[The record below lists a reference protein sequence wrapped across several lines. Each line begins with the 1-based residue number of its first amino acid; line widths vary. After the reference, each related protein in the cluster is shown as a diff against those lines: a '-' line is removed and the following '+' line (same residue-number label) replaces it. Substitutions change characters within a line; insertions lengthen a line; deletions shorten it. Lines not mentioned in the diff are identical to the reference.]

1 MPVVDFGIITALQ
14 EEFEVLQRLLPD
26 LTEDPD
32 GSGLWYRAQVHAANG
47 KDYSVVASV
56 QDQMGPLDASNL
68 TARMIDRWDP
78 AYILLVGIAG
88 SFAKEVNLADVL
100 VSQQV
105 FYYDLG
111 KATASDIRY
120 RPQGYPASVA
130 LTRQLEAIRLDAKA
144 LKSLRTD
151 IRRSAAALSRSAS
164 RQKGGSRVSKTLLAH
179 EPEVHF
185 GTVASGSLVIASARK
200 RKELLRLH
208 GKILG
213 TEMEGAGMMHAA
225 YYHREVPTPAIVVK
239 GVSDPSNKTKDRLD
253 GLGHWR
259 TLAKENPVRLA
270 LAMMRRGRFRAL
282 DTDQYEINLT
292 TDSPVAARDVLGQ
305 VNPGMALLAFP
316 RLIVPRGPLTHLH
329 IAMEAHGETGPIEI
343 LQRVVEY
350 WTTNG
355 PRRTGLTRFPV
366 GDGGRAP
373 ETIEPRPVG
382 LYLMLR
388 ETPTEIRFMV
398 ETPAN
403 RRSAD
408 WKP

>member
-14 EEFEVLQRLLPD
+14 EEFEVLQRLLPE
-26 LTEDPD
+26 LAEDSD
-32 GSGLWYRAQVHAANG
+32 GAGLWYRAQLHADNG

-68 TARMIDRWDP
+68 TTRMIDRWDP

-88 SFAKEVNLADVL
+88 SFANDVNLADVL

-111 KATASDIRY
+111 KATGLDIRY

-144 LKSLRTD
+144 LKHFRTD
-151 IRRSAAALSRSAS
+151 ARKSATTLARAAS
-164 RQKGGSRVSKTLLAH
+164 RQKGGSRLSKTLLAH

-225 YYHREVPTPAIVVK
+225 YYHREVPTPAIVIK
-239 GVSDPSNKTKDRLD
+239 GVSDPSNKTKDHLD
-253 GLGHWR
+253 RLGHWR

-282 DTDQYEINLT
+282 DTDQFEINLAT
-292 TDSPVAARDVLGQ
+292 GSPVAAREVLGQ
-305 VNPGMALLAFP
+305 VSPGMALLAFP
-316 RLIVPRGPLTHLH
+316 RLIVPRGPLTRLHL
-329 IAMEAHGETGPIEI
+329 AMEAHGKNGPIEI

-350 WTTNG
+350 LTPTG
-355 PRRTGLTRFPV
+355 PRRTGLALLPEAN
-366 GDGGRAP
+366 GDRVP
-373 ETIEPRPVG
+373 ETIEPRPVA

-388 ETPTEIRFMV
+388 ETATAIRFTV
-398 ETPAN
+398 ETPAI
-403 RRSAD
+403 RQSAD